1 MLLLCCAQL
10 CPTLFNPMDCSPAGS
25 SVHGISQARIL
36 EWAAISCC
44 RGSFQ
49 PRNQTHVSFVSYID
63 RFFTSVP
70 PGKHIYIYIYIC
82 NLIHIATFEEVKLK
96 MVE

>member
-10 CPTLFNPMDCSPAGS
+10 CPTLFNPMDCSPASS

-36 EWAAISCC
+36 EWAAISCS

-49 PRNQTHVSFVSYID
+49 PRNQTQVSCITG
-63 RFFTSVP
+63 RFQLSLLLLLLLSRFSRVRL
-70 PGKHIYIYIYIC
+70 C
-82 NLIHIATFEEVKLK
+82 ATP
-96 MVE
+96 

>member
-1 MLLLCCAQL
+1 MSILYILLLCCAQL

-36 EWAAISCC
+36 EWAAISCS

-63 RFFTSVP
+63 RQILYYCATWEA
-70 PGKHIYIYIYIC
+70 HTHIYIC
-82 NLIHIATFEEVKLK
+82 N
-96 MVE
+96 